1 MPRDHF
7 FLDQKED
14 TIHANQIE
22 LKTSKEKRANWWYYH
37 KLHVLISVVVVA
49 VVISMVYSLV
59 TKVEADYTIS
69 LLTSDNY
76 STDVIARLEEEL
88 LPYADDRNQDGQ
100 VVVRVV
106 NYAVGADMEDIQAQE
121 AGMVRLAGDS
131 STFESAIFLSDEEA
145 FTWLEGQGGFFAYND
160 GSTPEEGATDYE
172 NMRIDW
178 ENCKALTEMDL
189 SIEVLNK
196 EEAQKYMSSL
206 ALSMRSLEGTGF
218 AEDEEIVSYYEDS
231 KAMYERLISGEK
243 LENSQN
249 TSESE

>member
-1 MPRDHF
+1 MPREHF
-7 FLDQKED
+7 FLDQQED

-22 LKTSKEKRANWWYYH
+22 LKTPKEKRANWWYYH
-37 KLHVLISVVVVA
+37 KLHVLISIVVVA
-49 VVISMVYSLV
+49 IAISIVYSIV
-59 TKVEADYTIS
+59 SKVDPDYTIS
-69 LLTSDNY
+69 LLTGDSY

-88 LPYADDRNQDGQ
+88 VPYADDRNHDGQ

-106 NYAVGADMEDIQAQE
+106 NYAVGADMEDVQAQE

-131 STFESAIFLSDEEA
+131 STFESAIFLSDEEG
-145 FTWLEGQGGFFAYND
+145 FTWLQQQGGFFAYND
-160 GSTPEEGATDYE
+160 GTTPAEDATDYE
-172 NMRIDW
+172 NMRVDW
-178 ENCKALTEMDL
+178 KDCKALTEMDL

-206 ALSMRSLEGTGF
+206 ALSMRALEGTGF
-218 AEDEEIVSYYEDS
+218 EDDEDVVSYYEDS
-231 KAMYERLISGEK
+231 KALYQRLISGEK